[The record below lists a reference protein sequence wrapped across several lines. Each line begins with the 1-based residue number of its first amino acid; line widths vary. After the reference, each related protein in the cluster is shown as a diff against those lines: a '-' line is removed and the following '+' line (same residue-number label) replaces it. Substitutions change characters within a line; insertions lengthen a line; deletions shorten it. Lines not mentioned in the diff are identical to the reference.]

1 MSDPLTEELQKA
13 LQASL
18 TRYLAMEGLLQ
29 RLEAALAGPE
39 EALPP
44 LVVELSQAQRILER
58 EEEPVAV
65 LLQQQGVAL
74 IPHPLARQR
83 QAAMTRVLEL
93 NRLLLPRINGM
104 MALLSHELKELRDGR
119 TGISGYRS
127 TGASARRDRITA

>member
-1 MSDPLTEELQKA
+1 MSDPLTEELQKT
-13 LQASL
+13 LQSSL
-18 TRYLAMEGLLQ
+18 TRYLAMEALLQ

-65 LLQQQGVAL
+65 LLQQGVAL
-74 IPHPLARQR
+74 AQHPLARQR

-127 TGASARRDRITA
+127 TGASARRERITA

>member
-1 MSDPLTEELQKA
+1 MSDPLTEELQKT

-18 TRYLAMEGLLQ
+18 TRYLAMEALLQ

-65 LLQQQGVAL
+65 LLQQGAAL
-74 IPHPLARQR
+74 VQHPLARQR
-83 QAAMTRVLEL
+83 QAAMARVLEL

-127 TGASARRDRITA
+127 TGASARRERITA